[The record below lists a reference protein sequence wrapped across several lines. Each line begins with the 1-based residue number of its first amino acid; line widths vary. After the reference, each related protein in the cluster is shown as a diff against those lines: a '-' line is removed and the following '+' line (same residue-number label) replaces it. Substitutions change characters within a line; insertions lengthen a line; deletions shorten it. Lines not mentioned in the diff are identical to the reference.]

1 LKTHGS
7 QKYPESRL
15 LLTSSGHGWTGLA
28 AELRSHGVCDTPA
41 VVPRQLELSMA
52 IAGSNDGYVTRTGA
66 GLRQQTVPRNGT
78 LWISPVEVC
87 DNEVNI
93 AVPLPEVLHLFVP
106 THHLTDLAQEFDL
119 PRSASQSIRYEA
131 DVQDEVLRQL
141 GLVILAELREESA
154 AGRMLVETAA
164 VMLAARLGQ
173 AHGDGWSLK
182 ARPSQHRLSD
192 TRLRR
197 VRDYIAAH
205 AERDIS
211 LGELA
216 AVACVSVYHF
226 SRMFRATVGVTP
238 QRYLR
243 ELYLKRAKDLLAAGQ
258 LCLAQIALATHF
270 SSQAS
275 FTRAFTREVGIS
287 PGEYRRRCR

>member
-1 LKTHGS
+1 MKTHGS
-7 QKYPESRL
+7 QKYPESKL
-15 LLTSSGHGWTGLA
+15 LLTSSDHGWIGLS
-28 AELRSHGVCDTPA
+28 AELRSHGLCDTPA

-52 IAGSNDGYVTRTGA
+52 IAGSNEGYVTRSGA
-66 GLRQQTVPRNGT
+66 GVRQQTVPRNGT
-78 LWISPVEVC
+78 IWISPVTVHDDEI
-87 DNEVNI
+87 NI

-106 THHLTDLAQEFDL
+106 THHFTDLAQEFDL
-119 PRSASQSIRYEA
+119 PHAASQSIRYEA

-141 GLVILAELREESA
+141 GFVILSELREESA

-164 VMLAARLGQ
+164 VLLAARLGQ
-173 AHGDGWSLK
+173 AHGDCWSFK
-182 ARPSQHRLSD
+182 TKPSQHRLSD

-197 VRDYIAAH
+197 VLDYIAAH

-211 LGELA
+211 LAELA

-226 SRMFRATVGVTP
+226 SRMFRAAVGVTP

-243 ELYLKRAKDLLAAGQ
+243 ELYLKRAKDLLADGQ

-275 FTRAFTREVGIS
+275 FTRAFTREVGMS

>member
-1 LKTHGS
+1 MKTHGS
-7 QKYPESRL
+7 QKYPESTL
-15 LLTSSGHGWTGLA
+15 LLNSSGHGWTGLA
-28 AELRSHGVCDTPA
+28 AELRAHGVCETPA

-52 IAGSNDGYVTRTGA
+52 ITGSNEGYVTRTGA

-78 LWISPVEVC
+78 IWISPVEVC
-87 DNEVNI
+87 DNTMNI

-106 THHLTDLAQEFDL
+106 THHFADLAQEFNL
-119 PRSASQSIRYEA
+119 PHSASQSIRYEA

-141 GLVILAELREESA
+141 GFAILSELREESA

-164 VMLAARLGQ
+164 VMLAARLAQ
-173 AHGDGWSLK
+173 AHGDCWSFK
-182 ARPSQHRLSD
+182 VRPSQHQLSD

-205 AERDIS
+205 VERDIS

-226 SRMFRATVGVTP
+226 SRMFRAAVGVTP

-243 ELYLKRAKDLLAAGQ
+243 ELYLKRAKNLLADGQ

-275 FTRAFTREVGIS
+275 FTRAFTREVGMS